1 MCGPFVAIGLRFSWW
16 YSLTIVVSNAFYP
29 RVALACTAFL
39 YPRAGPTCSFGRTSF
54 THASLLRARTSL
66 FMHAPRRAPTDF
78 LYTRAEPTCS
88 FGLLSRAVCRSRPFT
103 HRDAGGP
110 GRAQRPSSPTAP
122 SDRPGDGHIQS
133 PRSSPRIR
141 RSHAAR
147 STVPTS
153 CVLPGTFVLS
163 GGLGKYP

>member
-1 MCGPFVAIGLRFSWW
+1 MRGFSIPDRGPSKTPPVGYSPTMRSWNSLCVGFVRLGW
-16 YSLTIVVSNAFYP
+16 VSHGA
-29 RVALACTAFL
+29 
-39 YPRAGPTCSFGRTSF
+39 CSFGRSSF

-66 FMHAPRRAPTDF
+66 LCTLRDVRPRTSFIHAPSLRVH
-78 LYTRAEPTCS
+78 TRTLADQSGPS
-88 FGLLSRAVCRSRPFT
+88 VLLLPLLLRTVR
-103 HRDAGGP
+103 
-110 GRAQRPSSPTAP
+110 
-122 SDRPGDGHIQS
+122 GDGHIQS